1 MDDEA
6 FLDDEI
12 YDDDSPDHHPVDDDD
27 LGVLGGL
34 ARPPDPSVDAPDLQ
48 PASCF
53 TPEYLAALAGTDN
66 LEACTFLEMRADT
79 TDEDLSGVGRLMPA
93 LSQLRLSNS
102 VLPEMRAF
110 GSAFQ
115 RLTVLWI
122 ARSEVEDLAGVASLV
137 DLRELYAAFNEVSDV
152 APLAELDHLRVI
164 DLEGN
169 CVEDPDAPDYLGMCP
184 RLSSLSL
191 EGNPL
196 SRRTY
201 YRRIVCRAIPRLRV
215 LDDRDV
221 DDAIDRME
229 IPDGL
234 EDEEGPEPNADDANG
249 AMYADDPDP
258 VASAA
263 AAFRSLDTSAELAMV
278 TEGIK
283 YAAVGIDDPDA
294 VLTRDEVTGELS
306 VELSDAPLGGDF
318 FSGGEQR
325 CGDGF
330 PGSKPGSGYPPPRP
344 GSSRPGSSR
353 PGSSRPGSSR
363 PGSRPGSGGSAGGA
377 RPPTASLVRAN
388 SLGAALRGALGNA
401 GSSRP
406 GTAVA
411 SLSRPGTA
419 ASSRSGSG
427 SRPGTAASW
436 GARAASRPSTAS
448 RPSSRERPGT
458 ARSAGSRPGTAS
470 AEGWASAGFGGG
482 EDTSSLFWRKNKQKE
497 TRAGLADR
505 GDVAEGGGRADEGAS
520 ALTTGEGMLVGNPAK
535 LLSRRRRGNEEER
548 RGGVG
553 VKGGK
558 GDGNGDGDGEATDED
573 IIAAL
578 RRWKIETAET
588 MSRFDDD
595 EADEDARRDETRD
608 ETQNVVPQPP
618 KWTPQ
623 PPPGIPP
630 QRPPGMRP
638 QPPGEGGGPR
648 RPNGR
653 VATGGRAARAAAAAA
668 AKSTGPE
675 TGVIL
680 SRQNPKPR
688 AASETSGGGVDR
700 LVLEG

>member
-377 RPPTASLVRAN
+377 RPPTASLVRAIRSARRFAGRSETRGVRDRERRWRR
-388 SLGAALRGALGNA
+388 SLGRGRRHRVEAVRGRVPGRLR
-401 GSSRP
+401 
-406 GTAVA
+406 V
-411 SLSRPGTA
+411 
-419 ASSRSGSG
+419 
-427 SRPGTAASW
+427 
-436 GARAASRPSTAS
+436 GARA
-448 RPSSRERPGT
+448 
-458 ARSAGSRPGTAS
+458 
-470 AEGWASAGFGGG
+470 
-482 EDTSSLFWRKNKQKE
+482 
-497 TRAGLADR
+497 
-505 GDVAEGGGRADEGAS
+505 
-520 ALTTGEGMLVGNPAK
+520 
-535 LLSRRRRGNEEER
+535 RRRGRARRPVRVRGNGRGRRGRRGLGRGRRPR
-548 RGGVG
+548 RGGRRRG
-553 VKGGK
+553 S
-558 GDGNGDGDGEATDED
+558 
-573 IIAAL
+573 AAG
-578 RRWKIETAET
+578 RT
-588 MSRFDDD
+588 
-595 EADEDARRDETRD
+595 
-608 ETQNVVPQPP
+608 
-618 KWTPQ
+618 
-623 PPPGIPP
+623 
-630 QRPPGMRP
+630 
-638 QPPGEGGGPR
+638 PR
-648 RPNGR
+648 RSSGAKINRRRHARGWRIEVMSPRG
-653 VATGGRAARAAAAAA
+653 AGEPTKARARSPRGRGCSWGIRRSSCPGAEE
-668 AKSTGPE
+668 E
-675 TGVIL
+675 TKKRGEVGL
-680 SRQNPKPR
+680 
-688 AASETSGGGVDR
+688 G
-700 LVLEG
+700 

>member
-152 APLAELDHLRVI
+152 TPLAELDHLRVI

-169 CVEDPDAPDYLGMCP
+169 RVEDPDAPDYLGMCP

-325 CGDGF
+325 YGDGF
-330 PGSKPGSGYPPPRP
+330 PGSQPGSGYPPPRP

-406 GTAVA
+406 GTAAA

-436 GARAASRPSTAS
+436 ARA
-448 RPSSRERPGT
+448 
-458 ARSAGSRPGTAS
+458 
-470 AEGWASAGFGGG
+470 
-482 EDTSSLFWRKNKQKE
+482 
-497 TRAGLADR
+497 
-505 GDVAEGGGRADEGAS
+505 
-520 ALTTGEGMLVGNPAK
+520 
-535 LLSRRRRGNEEER
+535 RRRGRARRPVRVRGNGRGRRGRRGLGRGRRPR
-548 RGGVG
+548 RGGRRRGSAAGRTPRRSSGAKINRRRHARGWRIEVMSPRGAGEPTKARARSPRGRGCSWGIRRSSCPGAEEETTKRGEVG
-553 VKGGK
+553 VG
-558 GDGNGDGDGEATDED
+558 
-573 IIAAL
+573 
-578 RRWKIETAET
+578 
-588 MSRFDDD
+588 
-595 EADEDARRDETRD
+595 
-608 ETQNVVPQPP
+608 
-618 KWTPQ
+618 
-623 PPPGIPP
+623 
-630 QRPPGMRP
+630 
-638 QPPGEGGGPR
+638 
-648 RPNGR
+648 
-653 VATGGRAARAAAAAA
+653 
-668 AKSTGPE
+668 
-675 TGVIL
+675 
-680 SRQNPKPR
+680 
-688 AASETSGGGVDR
+688 
-700 LVLEG
+700 